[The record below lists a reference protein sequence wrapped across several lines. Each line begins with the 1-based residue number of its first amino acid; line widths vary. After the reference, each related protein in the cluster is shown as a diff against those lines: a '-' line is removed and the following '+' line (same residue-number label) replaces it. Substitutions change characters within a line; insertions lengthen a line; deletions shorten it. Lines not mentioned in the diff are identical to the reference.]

1 MIPKKILALAVAL
14 GPTTLSAE
22 GFDVGISYSQ
32 ETGTITSGTTV
43 IDMDVN
49 GYALGASIDVSDNVF
64 LSLAYGSGNAKATV
78 SGASVDLD
86 MSASQIGV
94 GYYISN
100 DLNEMA
106 GTGSANGIGLALQSS
121 EVSVGSISQKV
132 NGESLIYAAS
142 FAVAPGVTTSISAS
156 TPFDSFGSSY
166 GMDLSLGYYFSDK
179 TALSISYGIG
189 KADDDGTK
197 TDTSDFGIG
206 LSFMN

>member
-64 LSLAYGSGNAKATV
+64 LSLAYASGNAKATV
-78 SGASVDLD
+78 SGTSVDLD

-106 GTGSANGIGLALQSS
+106 GTGSANGIGLAL
-121 EVSVGSISQKV
+121 
-132 NGESLIYAAS
+132 
-142 FAVAPGVTTSISAS
+142 
-156 TPFDSFGSSY
+156 
-166 GMDLSLGYYFSDK
+166 
-179 TALSISYGIG
+179 
-189 KADDDGTK
+189 
-197 TDTSDFGIG
+197 
-206 LSFMN
+206 